1 MRNKIKEAGGV
12 SHRRWYTFSM
22 NLVTLNTVF
31 AVVKGA
37 LPVVTVLLAFL
48 GGHAAAKINRKNKIA
63 DVVMHC
69 MVRYDAIA
77 HDKATIDSRE
87 KALYYFRR
95 YFGLKSDQFDYWLSG
110 LIDAE
115 NILSWFY
122 SILSAF
128 ETGKS
133 VTYTIG
139 NKQERITFEQGWNE
153 VRESHVAQDTTFV
166 RTIER
171 IRQIALQDGEA
182 KNKYYLLVDL
192 FEEVERY
199 EKDFIRFTEV
209 NFIFTRIR
217 GGNIASFR
225 KMERRLRKKRQENS
239 NFHLTTLD

>member
-1 MRNKIKEAGGV
+1 M
-12 SHRRWYTFSM
+12 
-22 NLVTLNTVF
+22 LNTVF

-87 KALYYFRR
+87 KARYYFRR

-110 LIDAE
+110 LVDAE

-128 ETGKS
+128 ETKKC
-133 VTYTIG
+133 VTYTV
-139 NKQERITFEQGWNE
+139 NNTQECITFEEGWNE
-153 VRESHVAQDTTFV
+153 VRGSHVTQDSTFV

-171 IRQIALQDGEA
+171 IRQIAQQECDA
-182 KNKYYLLVDL
+182 KTKYYLLVDL
-192 FEEVERY
+192 LEEVETY
-199 EKDFIRFTEV
+199 EKDFIRFAEV
-209 NFIFTRIR
+209 NFIFMRIR

-225 KMERRLRKKRQENS
+225 KMEHRLKKKRRENP
-239 NFHLTTLD
+239 NFRLTTLD